1 MKRIISL
8 LVGAAVLAAFVGLT
22 TTAYAQPGCT
32 NATLTGNYGF
42 SFSGF
47 STKKGLNGQ
56 LFPFYGAGLVT
67 FDGLGSV
74 SGAFT
79 YSFKNE
85 GGVSNNPY
93 SASYTVNVDCTVSVT
108 GTNGGDSF
116 NGVIVSGGSEILATD
131 ITAPDTVN
139 IDFKKQ

>member
-1 MKRIISL
+1 MKRIVSL
-8 LVGAAVLAAFVGLT
+8 FVGAAVLAALVGLT
-22 TTAYAQPGCT
+22 TAAYAQPGCT

-56 LFPFYGAGLVT
+56 LFPFYGAGVVT

-74 SGAFT
+74 SGTFT
-79 YSFKNE
+79 YSFKSD

-93 SASYTVNVDCTVSVT
+93 SAS
-108 GTNGGDSF
+108 
-116 NGVIVSGGSEILATD
+116 
-131 ITAPDTVN
+131 
-139 IDFKKQ
+139 

>member
-1 MKRIISL
+1 MKRIVSL
-8 LVGAAVLAAFVGLT
+8 LVGAAILAALGGLT

-42 SFSGF
+42 NFSGF

-56 LFPFYGAGLVT
+56 LFPFYGAGVVT
-67 FDGLGSV
+67 FDDLGSV

-79 YSFKNE
+79 YSFKGE

-93 SASYTVNVDCTVSVT
+93 SASYTVNIDCTISLT
-108 GTNGGDSF
+108 GTDGGDSF
-116 NGVIVSGGSEILATD
+116 IGVIVSGGTEILATD
-131 ITAPDTVN
+131 ITAPDTLNV
-139 IDFKKQ
+139 DFKKQ

>member
-1 MKRIISL
+1 MKRIATLLLGAAASAI
-8 LVGAAVLAAFVGLT
+8 LVGPT
-22 TTAYAQPGCT
+22 TTAYAQPECT

-56 LFPFYGAGLVT
+56 LFPFYGAGVVT

-74 SGAFT
+74 SGTFT
-79 YSFKNE
+79 YSFKSD

-93 SASYTVNVDCTVSVT
+93 SASYAVNFDCTVSLT
-108 GTNGGDSF
+108 GANGGDSF
-116 NGVIVSGGSEILATD
+116 EGVIVSGGSEILATD

-139 IDFKKQ
+139 VDFKKQ

>member
-1 MKRIISL
+1 MKRIGSL
-8 LVGAAVLAAFVGLT
+8 LGGAAILTTLAGLT

-47 STKKGLNGQ
+47 STKKGLNGP
-56 LFPFYGAGLVT
+56 LLPFYGAGSVT

-79 YSFKNE
+79 YSFNGD
-85 GGVSNNPY
+85 GGVSNIPY
-93 SASYTVNVDCTVSVT
+93 SARYTVNEDCTVSLT
-108 GTNGGDSF
+108 GANGADSF
-116 NGVIVSGGSEILATD
+116 AGVIVGGGTEILATD
-131 ITAPDTVN
+131 ITAPNTLNV
-139 IDFKKQ
+139 DFKKQ

>member
-1 MKRIISL
+1 MKRISSVL
-8 LVGAAVLAAFVGLT
+8 TGAAVVAALMGPT

-32 NATLTGNYGF
+32 EATLTGNYGF

-47 STKKGLNGQ
+47 STKKGLNGK
-56 LFPFYGAGLVT
+56 LVPFYGAGLLT

-74 SGAFT
+74 SGTFT
-79 YSFKNE
+79 YSLNGE

-93 SASYTVNVDCTVSVT
+93 NGSYTVNVDCTVSVT

-116 NGVIVSGGSEILATD
+116 NGVIVSGGTEILATD

>member
-1 MKRIISL
+1 MKRISSV
-8 LVGAAVLAAFVGLT
+8 LVGAALLAALIGLT
-22 TTAYAQPGCT
+22 TTAHAQPGCT

-67 FDGLGSV
+67 FDGLGNA
-74 SGAFT
+74 SGTFT
-79 YSFKNE
+79 DSFKGE
-85 GGVSNNPY
+85 GGVPDNPD
-93 SASYTVNVDCTVSVT
+93 SASYSVNVDCTVSIT
-108 GTNGGDSF
+108 STNGGDSF
-116 NGVIVSGGSEILATD
+116 AGVIVGGGTEILATD

>member
-1 MKRIISL
+1 MKRIVSL
-8 LVGAAVLAAFVGLT
+8 LVGAAVLAALVGLT

-47 STKKGLNGQ
+47 STKKGLNGP
-56 LFPFYGAGLVT
+56 LLPFYGAGSVT

-79 YSFKNE
+79 FSFNGE

-93 SASYTVNVDCTVSVT
+93 TASYVVNVDCTVSLT
-108 GTNGGDSF
+108 GTDGGDSF
-116 NGVIVSGGSEILATD
+116 IGVVVSGGSEILATD

-139 IDFKKQ
+139 VDFKKQ

>member
-1 MKRIISL
+1 MKRIVSL
-8 LVGAAVLAAFVGLT
+8 LVGAGLLAALVGLT

-74 SGAFT
+74 SGTFT
-79 YSFKNE
+79 FSFKAD

-93 SASYTVNVDCTVSVT
+93 SANYTVNFDCTVSLT

-116 NGVIVSGGSEILATD
+116 EGVIVSGGTEILATD
-131 ITAPDTVN
+131 ITAPDTLNV
-139 IDFKKQ
+139 DFKKQ